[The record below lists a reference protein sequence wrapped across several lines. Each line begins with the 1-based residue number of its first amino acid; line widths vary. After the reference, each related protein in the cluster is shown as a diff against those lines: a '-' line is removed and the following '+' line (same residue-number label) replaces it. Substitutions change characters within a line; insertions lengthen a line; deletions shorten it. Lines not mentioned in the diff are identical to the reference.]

1 MPVHLV
7 KLAVGIEDIDHL
19 RDVQARRVAA
29 SIERSENP
37 PRNWHITRNMPRQA
51 DEIAG
56 VGSLYWVIKRAIRV
70 RQRILGFEPVVNA
83 EGKPACAI
91 VLDNDLVPT
100 RLRPCKAFQG
110 WRYLK
115 PEMQPEDASTADG
128 ADDMPPEMINELRE
142 LGLL

>member
-1 MPVHLV
+1 MAVHLV

-29 SIERSENP
+29 SIERGENP
-37 PRNWHITRNMPRQA
+37 PRNWHITRSTPKQA
-51 DEIAG
+51 DEIVG

-70 RQRILGFEPVVNA
+70 RQLILGFETVVR
-83 EGKPACAI
+83 EDGKPACAI
-91 VLDNDLVPT
+91 VLDNDLIPT

-115 PEMQPEDASTADG
+115 PDMMPEDAKG
-128 ADDMPPEMINELRE
+128 AEGSEDMPPEMVSKLRE